1 MLYEVHVRNAWE
13 GHITA
18 EARLNSAA
26 VRWDGWM
33 KVMAAA
39 AALRSSREMS
49 DGMRVL
55 VQSCEWIMDKRRAL
69 CPSIWVAACVG
80 PEVSL

>member
-1 MLYEVHVRNAWE
+1 MCGLHGE

-18 EARLNSAA
+18 KARLNSAA

-39 AALRSSREMS
+39 AALGNTREMS

-55 VQSCEWIMDKRRAL
+55 VQSCEWIVEKGCAL
-69 CPSIWVAACVG
+69 GPSVWVGA
-80 PEVSL
+80 